1 MNLLSNAFKFTPSK
15 GNIGIRLKQGG
26 REVSME
32 VWDDGLTI
40 EPDKMD
46 KVFQRFYQA
55 DNTANYNIPG
65 SGIGLNLTKQ
75 LVTLHHGEISVYN
88 NADGKGCTFKVA
100 LPVGSAHLKPE
111 ELLQTPI
118 EETTEESILKI
129 EEASAVTEGNKE
141 ENKNKHR
148 KRIVIAEDD
157 DEIRSYLVEEL
168 RKHYYVVP
176 CHNGKEALSEVCL
189 LYTSDA
195 ADE

>member
-1 MNLLSNAFKFTPSK
+1 
-15 GNIGIRLKQGG
+15 
-26 REVSME
+26 ME

-157 DEIRSYLVEEL
+157 DEDATCESGRFYT
-168 RKHYYVVP
+168 R
-176 CHNGKEALSEVCL
+176 CL
-189 LYTSDA
+189 
-195 ADE
+195 